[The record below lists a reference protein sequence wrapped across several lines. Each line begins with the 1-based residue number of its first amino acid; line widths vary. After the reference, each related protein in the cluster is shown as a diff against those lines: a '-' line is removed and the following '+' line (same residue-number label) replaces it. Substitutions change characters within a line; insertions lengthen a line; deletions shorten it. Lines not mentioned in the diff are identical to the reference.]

1 MKFSKFV
8 IECGKYLIDVNIALE
23 NKNIIKALKNREDK
37 NVIQLLKH
45 DEF

>member
-23 NKNIIKALKNREDK
+23 NKNIINALKNRDDK
-37 NVIQLLKH
+37 KLIQLLH

>member
-8 IECGKYLIDVNIALE
+8 IECGKYLIDVNLALE
-23 NKNIIKALKNREDK
+23 NKNIINALRNRDDK
-37 NVIQLLKH
+37 KLIQLLQ